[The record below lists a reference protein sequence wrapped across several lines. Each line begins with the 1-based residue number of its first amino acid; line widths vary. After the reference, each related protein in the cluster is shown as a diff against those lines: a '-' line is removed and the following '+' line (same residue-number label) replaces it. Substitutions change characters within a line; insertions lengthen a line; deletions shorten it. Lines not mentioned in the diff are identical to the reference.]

1 MLIWLL
7 TLLLFALFATLG
19 YFKGAIRMI
28 FPLLGLFL
36 GIMLA
41 LPLAPVVQPLIP
53 KVGLENPI
61 WSYLLPPVVVFL
73 LIEII
78 FVGVGF
84 FGHAKVNLFYK
95 YRTDDT
101 HRMSWERLNQRLG
114 VCMGVLAGTIYT
126 ILIGVVVYVLGYL
139 TVQVTPD
146 GETSAVKYLNRA
158 KVDLHSSGLDRFA
171 AVFDPAPEWYY
182 EASDILGLL
191 YHNPALHT
199 RLASYPPFIS
209 LSESPDFQEF
219 ASDTEFLGMLA
230 TQPSAATLLGHPKI
244 QTILGSRALL
254 ERLSS
259 IDLEDLG
266 KFLRSGVSE
275 KFQDPPILGRWE
287 VDPYWTFLMEKK
299 RNLDMT
305 AADVRLLRY
314 QREFIRGFK
323 LYVMPDN
330 QVKLKGPDVSGL
342 IGRLE
347 EIEKAVRGGRRTRPP
362 VTYINTAPAATT
374 QSGVTGISAESERL
388 MQDRYGVS
396 ARAPQ
401 PTQPAPQMIQV
412 QPQTSTPAVPAP
424 PTTDELAA
432 EIAQLEVVTLAEGTW
447 SDDTGRLIVKLRP
460 RREMSQFLVTRR
472 IQEGV
477 YASVREERLYL
488 TDKRQTMVMARF

>member
-7 TLLLFALFATLG
+7 TLFLFALFATLG

-36 GIMLA
+36 GIVLA

-95 YRTDDT
+95 YSTDDT
-101 HRMSWERLNQRLG
+101 HRMSWQRLNQRLG
-114 VCMGVLAGTIYT
+114 VCMGLLAGTVYT

-146 GETSAVKYLNRA
+146 GETSAVKYLNQA
-158 KVDLHSSGLDRFA
+158 KADLNTSGLDRFA
-171 AVFDPAPEWYY
+171 AAFDPAPDWYY

-219 ASDTEFLGMLA
+219 AADTEFLGMLA
-230 TQPSAATLLGHPKI
+230 TQPSAATLLEDPKI
-244 QTILGSRALL
+244 QTILGSRVLL
-254 ERLSS
+254 ERLAT

-266 KFLRSGVSE
+266 QFLRTGVTE

-287 VDPYWTFLMEKK
+287 VDPYLTFLMEKK

-305 AADVRLLRY
+305 AADVRLLRF

-323 LYVMPDN
+323 LYVMPDK
-330 QVKLKGPDVSGL
+330 QVKLKGPDVSRL
-342 IGRLE
+342 VGRLV
-347 EIEKAVRGGRRTRPP
+347 EIEKAVRGGRRSRPP
-362 VTYINTAPAATT
+362 VVYVNPTPSPTAQPRA
-374 QSGVTGISAESERL
+374 SGVSSESERL

-396 ARAPQ
+396 PRAPQ
-401 PTQPAPQMIQV
+401 AAPAQQFIQV
-412 QPQTSTPAVPAP
+412 QPQAQTQTLPAP

-447 SDDTGRLIVKLRP
+447 SEDTGRVMIKLRP
-460 RREMSQFLVTRR
+460 RKEMPQFLVTRR
-472 IQEGV
+472 IPEGV

-488 TDKRQTMVMARF
+488 TDKRQTMVMAPF

>member
-7 TLLLFALFATLG
+7 TLFLFALFATLG

-36 GIMLA
+36 GILLA

-73 LIEII
+73 LVEII

-101 HRMSWERLNQRLG
+101 HRMSWARLNQRLG
-114 VCMGVLAGTIYT
+114 VCMGVLAGAVYT
-126 ILIGVVVYVLGYL
+126 VLIGVVVYVLGYL

-146 GETSAVKYLNRA
+146 GETSAVKYLNQA
-158 KVDLHSSGLDRFA
+158 KADLHSSGLDRFA
-171 AVFDPAPEWYY
+171 SAFDPAPEWYY

-219 ASDTEFLGMLA
+219 AADTEFLGMLA
-230 TQPSAATLLGHPKI
+230 TQPNAATLLDHPRI

-254 ERLSS
+254 ERLSK

-266 KFLRSGVSE
+266 AFLRTGVSE

-287 VDPYWTFLMEKK
+287 VDPYLTFLMEKK

-305 AADVRLLRY
+305 AADVRLLRF

-330 QVKLKGPDVSGL
+330 QVKLKGPDVSRL
-342 IGRLE
+342 VGRLE

-362 VTYINTAPAATT
+362 VVYVNPTASAGAQPGA
-374 QSGVTGISAESERL
+374 GISAESERL

-401 PTQPAPQMIQV
+401 AAPAQQFVQV
-412 QPQTSTPAVPAP
+412 QPQQVPTQAAPAA

-447 SDDTGRLIVKLRP
+447 SEEIGRLTIKFRP
-460 RREMSQFLVTRR
+460 RREMPQFLVTRR
-472 IQEGV
+472 ISDGV

-488 TDKRQTMVMARF
+488 TDKRQTMVMAPF

>member
-7 TLLLFALFATLG
+7 TFLLFALFATLG

-36 GIMLA
+36 GITLA
-41 LPLAPVVQPLIP
+41 LPLAPVVEPLIP
-53 KVGLENPI
+53 KLGLTNPI

-73 LIEII
+73 LIEIV
-78 FVGVGF
+78 FVVVGF

-114 VCMGVLAGTIYT
+114 VCMGVLAGTVYT
-126 ILIGVVVYVLGYL
+126 ILIGVLVYVLGYL

-146 GETSAVKYLNRA
+146 GESSAVKYLNQA
-158 KVDLHSSGLDRFA
+158 KSDLHSSGLDRFA
-171 AVFDPAPEWYY
+171 AAFDPAPEWYY
-182 EASDILGLL
+182 KASDILGLL

-209 LSESPDFQEF
+209 LSESPDFEEF
-219 ASDTEFLGMLA
+219 AADTEFLGMLA
-230 TQPSAATLLGHPKI
+230 TQPDAATLLNNPRI
-244 QTILGSRALL
+244 QTILGSHTLL
-254 ERLSS
+254 EKLAS
-259 IDLEDLG
+259 IDLDDLG
-266 KFLRSGVSE
+266 TFLRTDVSE
-275 KFQDPPILGRWE
+275 KYQDPPILGRWE
-287 VDPYWTFLMEKK
+287 VDPYLTFLMEKK

-305 AADVRLLRY
+305 AADVRLLRF
-314 QREFIRGFK
+314 QREYIQGFK

-330 QVKLKGPDVSGL
+330 RVKLKGPDVSRL
-342 IGRLE
+342 VGRLE

-362 VTYINTAPAATT
+362 VVYVTPTSTTAQPGT
-374 QSGVTGISAESERL
+374 TGISAESERL

-401 PTQPAPQMIQV
+401 PTPPPQILQV
-412 QPQTSTPAVPAP
+412 QPQAPTQVAPPP

-432 EIAQLEVVTLAEGTW
+432 EIAQLEIVTLAEGTW
-447 SDDTGRLIVKLRP
+447 SEEGGRSIIQLNPK
-460 RREMSQFLVTRR
+460 REMSQFLVTRR
-472 IQEGV
+472 IPEGI
-477 YASVREERLYL
+477 YASVREDRLYL
-488 TDKRQTMVMARF
+488 TAQKQTMVMAPF